1 MNSLIVEVNEDKY
14 LIRYKVLKS
23 VVSRKH
29 TTKERKIINRL
40 ELHQHSVVVYLYK
53 INCLDETYLDMVT
66 NLTKKNISKDTEQGL
81 LTYLGRGLSKCS
93 DKDKFD
99 TNLGIRVAISNIE
112 KLNLNTKHDINNKI
126 LSIKL

>member
-14 LIRYKVLKS
+14 FIPNQVLKS

-29 TTKERKIINRL
+29 TTKEKKIIQQL
-40 ELHQHSVVVYLYK
+40 EKHPNSCEVYLYK

-66 NLTKKNISKDTEQGL
+66 NLSKKNISKDTEQGL

-99 TNLGIRVAISNIE
+99 EHLGIRVAINNIE
-112 KLNLNTKHDINNKI
+112 KLPNNLAIRFKPYYP
-126 LSIKL
+126 KL